1 MDGSIAPTLVTAG
14 ASAVAI
20 ASLLWALRVT
30 DTARGM
36 VARFKERIGELELK
50 LARADSIFGAHP
62 GAVLIWEDAAETEG
76 GALSNSD
83 WGNPRAYGSPLALA
97 SLIRF
102 SDSSMAADT
111 AIRILQGLSSFEGRD
126 ATGKPARLAQ
136 SLMKLRR
143 EGAPFS
149 LTIAAPSGVFVEI
162 DGRTAGAR
170 AVVWIVDSSVKGLEQ
185 GGADG
190 RLDADPMLTIARNP
204 ASYLEMLQIAP
215 FLSWR
220 VTDGGKLD
228 WANDAYVRALDG
240 KSVEQAV
247 ASNLLIDAASSDQA
261 RRVID
266 TQEAVEEVRHV
277 TVSGGKRGAF
287 RVLMFPVSGGAGGMA
302 FDITEAEQLRE
313 DFTDH
318 VAAHDETLNH
328 LADGIAVFGPDKRLV
343 FHNKAFANMWGL
355 DGAFLADGP
364 SHAQWLDELKV
375 KRMLPF
381 HGNFAEWRAGEL
393 ALYQEVSHLPEESWN
408 LEDGRMLRIARQRHP
423 MGGLLLIFSD
433 ITSEQTLRG
442 KYNNLEKVQQAALDK
457 LHEGVA
463 VFGPDGRMRLANA
476 AFLAMWGLDA
486 PDFPT
491 GVDFEAVMEACI
503 PLYHDVAAWKGMK
516 ARITDPSPQ
525 SRRDDA
531 GEMRRS
537 DGVIVQY
544 LTRPLPDGGTLVAFL
559 DVTASRNVEIAL
571 RERGDALE
579 AADRLKTQF
588 VRNVS
593 VQLRDPLQTITGYA
607 GMLAQRMQGPLNDRQ
622 QVQAD
627 NVVAASTHLT
637 NLIDNVLDLA
647 MIEAGEVALETSD
660 VDILA
665 VLREAAAAPSS
676 AEATE
681 VPITLKVEKK
691 IGKMPGDAKRI
702 RQILFNLVS
711 NARRYTERGD
721 TIEIGAE
728 RLESMVRFWVADTG
742 RGIEFDQQA
751 TAFDNF
757 RAGENGGA
765 GLGLALVRSFAELHN
780 GWVSLQSEPGA
791 GTTVS
796 VYLPTAMT
804 LSIAAE

>member
-36 VARFKERIGELELK
+36 VAQFKERIAELELK
-50 LARADSIFGAHP
+50 LTRADSIFGAHP
-62 GAVLIWEDAAETEG
+62 GAVLIWEDGAEVADTG
-76 GALSNSD
+76 D

-102 SDSSMAADT
+102 SDSSLAAD
-111 AIRILQGLSSFEGRD
+111 AAVRILQGLSAFEGKD

-149 LTIAAPSGVFVEI
+149 LTISTPGGVFVEI

-170 AVVWIVDSSVKGLEQ
+170 AVVWIVDLSVKGLEQ

-190 RLDADPMLTIARNP
+190 RLEADPMLTIARDP
-204 ASYLEMLQIAP
+204 ASYLEMLQSAP
-215 FLSWR
+215 FLAWR

-228 WANDAYVRALDG
+228 WANDAYVEALDAR
-240 KSVEQAV
+240 SVEQAV
-247 ASNLLIDAASSDQA
+247 GRNLLIDGAAGEQA
-261 RRVID
+261 RRVVD
-266 TQEAVEEVRHV
+266 TQESIEEVRHV
-277 TVSGGKRGAF
+277 TVSGGRRRAYK
-287 RVLMFPVSGGAGGMA
+287 VLMFPVSGGAGGMA
-302 FDITEAEQLRE
+302 FDITETEALRE
-313 DFTDH
+313 DFARH

-328 LADGIAVFGPDKRLV
+328 LAEGIAVFGPDKRLV
-343 FHNKAFANMWGL
+343 FHNSAFARMWGL
-355 DGAFLADGP
+355 DGAFLADGL
-364 SHAQWLDELKV
+364 SHAQWLDELKTR
-375 KRMLPF
+375 RMLPF

-393 ALYQEVSHLPEESWN
+393 ALYQEVSHLPEENWN

-423 MGGLLLIFSD
+423 MGGLLLVFSD
-433 ITSEQTLRG
+433 VTSEQTLRG
-442 KYNNLEKVQQAALDK
+442 KYNNLEKVQKAALDK

-476 AFLAMWGLDA
+476 AFLSMWSLDA
-486 PDFPT
+486 ADF
-491 GVDFEAVMEACI
+491 GANVDFERVMEACL
-503 PLYHDVAAWKGMK
+503 PLYHQIDVWKAMK
-516 ARITDPSPQ
+516 ARITDPSPTV
-525 SRRDDA
+525 RREDG

-537 DGVIVQY
+537 DGAIVQY

-559 DVTASRNVEIAL
+559 DVTDSRSVEIAL
-571 RERGDALE
+571 REKNDALE
-579 AADRLKTQF
+579 AADRLKNQF

-593 VQLRDPLQTITGYA
+593 VQLRDPLQTITGFA
-607 GMLAQRMQGPLNDRQ
+607 GMLAQRMAGPLNDRQ
-622 QVQAD
+622 QAQAD
-627 NVVAASTHLT
+627 NVVAASKHLS

-647 MIEAGEVALETSD
+647 MIEAGEVELERYD

-665 VLREAAAAPSS
+665 VLKEAAAAPSS

-681 VPITLKVEKK
+681 VPIRVACDPK
-691 IGKMPGDAKRI
+691 IGAIAGDGKRI

-721 TIEIGAE
+721 TITIGAE
-728 RLESMVRFWVADTG
+728 RLDSMIRFHVSDTG
-742 RGIEFDQQA
+742 RGMAYDQQA

-765 GLGLALVRSFAELHN
+765 GLGLALVRSFAELHH
-780 GWVSLQSEPGA
+780 GWVSLQSEPGE

-804 LSIAAE
+804 LSLAAE